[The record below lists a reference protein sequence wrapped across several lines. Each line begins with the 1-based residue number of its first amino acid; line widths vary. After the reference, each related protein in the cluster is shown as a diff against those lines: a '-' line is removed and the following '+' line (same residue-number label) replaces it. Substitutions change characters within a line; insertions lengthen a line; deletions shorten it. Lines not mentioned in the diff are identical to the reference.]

1 VVRGGLGWAS
11 HGEQEVTGVEEGAAV
26 AFDAGGARGNGKGEE
41 WEGLEPKKL
50 TGTKTGRGREETP
63 AFATAAASYHSAG
76 ARAGREK
83 GVASARR
90 PEEERLGRRS
100 DWGRRVE
107 VKAAGGGEGRPKTA
121 GGGAAA
127 EEQRAEGQSREA
139 EERQRKK
146 KRGRGPSD
154 LVGIFK
160 NLRDSFVK

>member
-1 VVRGGLGWAS
+1 MPAF
-11 HGEQEVTGVEEGAAV
+11 TTAV
-26 AFDAGGARGNGKGEE
+26 ASCR
-41 WEGLEPKKL
+41 
-50 TGTKTGRGREETP
+50 
-63 AFATAAASYHSAG
+63 SAG

-83 GVASARR
+83 GVASAGR

-107 VKAAGGGEGRPKTA
+107 VKAAGGGEGWPEMA

-127 EEQRAEGQSREA
+127 LEQRAEGQSRGA

-146 KRGRGPSD
+146 KKRGGGPRN

-160 NLRDSFVK
+160 NLRDSSVK